1 MTVTMGDSGL
11 CFVVD
16 DGDDNDDDDD
26 DDDDNEVD
34 DEVNVDEVDGDDY
47 DDDEDDD
54 DDCQL
59 VECQD
64 IQGKA
69 LLVAQPMYK
78 DEELLKR
85 HHHVD
90 LHEVADCILNVNDC
104 LGGKGE

>member
-59 VECQD
+59 VESSKPWKSHARDACRHVVP
-64 IQGKA
+64 ISAA
-69 LLVAQPMYK
+69 LSA
-78 DEELLKR
+78 
-85 HHHVD
+85 VD
-90 LHEVADCILNVNDC
+90 V
-104 LGGKGE
+104 